1 MTLPIQ
7 LAAENPLAK
16 VSTLPIRL
24 DGENTI
30 ETKVSRPSQCLQP
43 KKTGPCR
50 ALSTFYF
57 FDVNKEK
64 CAAFN
69 YGGCEVFTF
78 YPIILFCLPEVKLFS
93 NREMTTD
100 SQRWTSVAKLATIS
114 QRKVVRSKHF
124 FSCQLKSENL
134 TLISPHS

>member
-24 DGENTI
+24 DGENAI
-30 ETKVSRPSQCLQP
+30 ESRVSRPSQCLQP

-50 ALSTFYF
+50 GLSTFYF

-64 CAAFN
+64 CVAFN
-69 YGGCEVFTF
+69 YGGCEVFAF
-78 YPIILFCLPEVKLFS
+78 Y
-93 NREMTTD
+93 
-100 SQRWTSVAKLATIS
+100 TITMF
-114 QRKVVRSKHF
+114 RFPKIM
-124 FSCQLKSENL
+124 
-134 TLISPHS
+134 LIFIGK